1 MPLVGE
7 SAWNIEAITWGAD
20 PLTMTFDLDFP
31 PQAAFIKVAL
41 GEFSSFDFNGGN
53 PGLAKTGLVNM
64 RRRKPDNS
72 DETITFPNIGYF
84 DAIYTQFNPT
94 MTHVTVG
101 IMVIN
106 CEASLV
112 WTLGTWA

>member
-41 GEFSSFDFNGGN
+41 GEFAPYDRN
-53 PGLAKTGLVNM
+53 PAAAFTGLVNM

-72 DETITFPNIGYF
+72 DETITFPNVGMF
-84 DAIYTQFNPT
+84 DVIYTQFNPT

-112 WTLGTWA
+112 WTLGVWA